1 MSRRQS
7 GVRLRGRHCLIK
19 WAARRSGNF
28 GSSGRAFQDAA
39 TFALGFDLKDVNS
52 RSSRRWVRSSG
63 GAVLGMLNRQHGKV
77 SVLRGMSGRAI
88 EPAGIAMLMP
98 SSGAQGSAG
107 WVRACQQADVADF
120 IS

>member
-1 MSRRQS
+1 
-7 GVRLRGRHCLIK
+7 
-19 WAARRSGNF
+19 
-28 GSSGRAFQDAA
+28 
-39 TFALGFDLKDVNS
+39 
-52 RSSRRWVRSSG
+52 
-63 GAVLGMLNRQHGKV
+63 MLNRQHGKV